1 MRWFQIV
8 KIGVKILKKA
18 DIRNFFKAIKIRDF
32 EKR

>member
-8 KIGVKILKKA
+8 KIGVKILKKV